1 MYCRNC
7 GTFIPENAETC
18 PGCGMPNMQVGH
30 TVYANEDMP
39 PMQPE
44 TPFEQPYTTPMQP
57 EAPPAQPSY
66 KPPVQPGAPPAQPYM
81 PPAQPAAPPAQPYMP
96 PVQPAQP
103 HMPPVQ
109 PAFQPVPGGVPP
121 QNGDKKGSALIVVLF
136 VLAGLLFAFA
146 VGAFVYFQF

>member
-57 EAPPAQPSY
+57 EAPPAQP
-66 KPPVQPGAPPAQPYM
+66 YM
-81 PPAQPAAPPAQPYMP
+81 PPAQPAAPVAPTASASPARWTC
-96 PVQPAQP
+96 ARCG
-103 HMPPVQ
+103 H
-109 PAFQPVPGGVPP
+109 A
-121 QNGDKKGSALIVVLF
+121 N
-136 VLAGLLFAFA
+136 AGNFCGEC
-146 VGAFVYFQF
+146 GAPRPS